1 MTAVVTQV
9 KIPAVAYTAQTPV
22 SNGSTPAST
31 GYHAHLISINS
42 QIPIGNGSRPVS
54 PIQSSGG
61 GGGGGTVG
69 YGF

>member
-31 GYHAHLISINS
+31 GYHAHAVAANS
-42 QIPIGNGSRPVS
+42 QIPISNGSSPLSPVRS
-54 PIQSSGG
+54 AA
-61 GGGGGTVG
+61 GGGGGT
-69 YGF
+69 YGFSF